1 MITEIL
7 NAFCEAIKGSERIV
21 RVKEICAEFSVGGVA
36 FEHVKDGDGHGVS
49 YGNNRFF
56 LATSRSNAPVLN
68 AVVTALFPHR
78 AMRGLDQ
85 GAT

>member
-1 MITEIL
+1 MIAEIL
-7 NAFCEAIKGSERIV
+7 NAFCEATKGFERIV
-21 RVKEICAEFSVGGVA
+21 RVKGICAEFSVGSVA
-36 FEHVKDGDGHGVS
+36 FQHVKDGDGHGVS
-49 YGNNRFF
+49 HGNDRFF

-68 AVVTALFPHR
+68 AVVTVLFSHR